1 MAEHKPCAATTKQGK
16 PCKGQA
22 LPGDSCCFIH
32 SPAMADARKAACKKG
47 GINSAKRQR
56 LANLI
61 PPRLMSVYDVLEEAL
76 TQVHEGELAPQRASA
91 MSSVATAMV
100 RVLTSGELEERVRKL
115 EEVMQK

>member
-1 MAEHKPCAATTKQGK
+1 MTDHKPCTATTKQGK

-22 LPGDSCCFIH
+22 LPGDPYCFIH

-47 GINSAKRQR
+47 GINSAKRHR

-61 PPRLMSVYDVLEEAL
+61 PPRLMAVYDALEEAL
-76 TQVHEGELAPQRASA
+76 TQVHEGELESKQATA
-91 MSSVATAMV
+91 MASVATAMV

-115 EEVMQK
+115 EEVTQR